1 MKKVL
6 ACLALVVL
14 VLSTLYFGGT
24 KDEVHA
30 ETNYALAGYVSDLD
44 ITW

>member
-6 ACLALVVL
+6 ACLSLVVL
-14 VLSTLYFGGT
+14 VLATLYFGGT
-24 KDEVHA
+24 KEEVHA
-30 ETNYALAGYVSDLD
+30 ETNYMTAGYMSALD

>member
-14 VLSTLYFGGT
+14 VVSTFCFGVT
-24 KDEVHA
+24 REEVHA
-30 ETNYALAGYVSDLD
+30 ETNYMLAGYVDELD